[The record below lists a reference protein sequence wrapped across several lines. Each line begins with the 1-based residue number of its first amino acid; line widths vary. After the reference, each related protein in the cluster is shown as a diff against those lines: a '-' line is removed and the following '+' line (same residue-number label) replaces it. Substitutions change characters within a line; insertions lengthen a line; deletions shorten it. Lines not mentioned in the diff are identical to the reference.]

1 MNFTRITKDNV
12 EALTGFQNLK
22 VESQKNTEK
31 KIDDFPNKQQ
41 KNIDNYKHITYIS

>member
-1 MNFTRITKDNV
+1 MHLTRINRV
-12 EALTGFQNLK
+12 LFGALAGFQNLE